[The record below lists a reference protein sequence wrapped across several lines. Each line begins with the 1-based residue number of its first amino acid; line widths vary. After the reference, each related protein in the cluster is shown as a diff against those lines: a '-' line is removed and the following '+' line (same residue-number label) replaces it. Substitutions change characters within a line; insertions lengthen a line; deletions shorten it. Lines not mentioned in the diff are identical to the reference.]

1 MKFVRARHLLLL
13 LSGPFVIYAV
23 LGGFLGR
30 ALARDSAYR
39 YLSVFQDVVTL
50 IMNNYVDAVEM
61 DGVLE
66 GGIRGMMEALDPDS
80 AYLSPEEFARFQNP
94 GDDDAAGIG
103 VEVTKRYYLSVVGVL
118 PDSAAERAGLRPG
131 DLLKSVGS
139 RNTRELSVAIG
150 ESMLRGPAGSTVD
163 LQVIRGRQPDPIEVS
178 VKREVYSGDAVAHKV
193 LTESIGYIRIA
204 TFRPGVNE
212 EVTRAV
218 RILTGAGATALVV
231 DVRNSFGRRAAE
243 GAQVAELFMSGGVA
257 AILENRSGVKTDLT
271 IEPGRV
277 VFDGPVTV
285 LVNRGTSTAA
295 EIFGSAVQN
304 VERGELVGERTAGR
318 GGVQKAIPLDDGS
331 GLVLSVSQYS
341 TPKGETLL
349 GKGLEPTV
357 EVGDSFEADDNGDG
371 DPILEKAIEILSES
385 KARKAA

>member
-1 MKFVRARHLLLL
+1 MKSVRTRHLLLL
-13 LSGPFVIYAV
+13 LSGPFIIYAV

-30 ALARDSAYR
+30 VLARDSAYR

-80 AYLSPEEFARFQNP
+80 AYLSPEEFAKFQNP
-94 GDDDAAGIG
+94 EEQNAARIG
-103 VEVTKRYYLSVVGVL
+103 VEVTKRYYLSVIGVL
-118 PDSAAERAGLRPG
+118 PDSPAEKAGLRPG
-131 DLLKSVGS
+131 DLLKSVGG

-150 ESMLRGPAGSTVD
+150 ESLLRGPAGSTID
-163 LQVIRGRQPDPIEVS
+163 LQVIRGRQADPIEFS
-178 VKREVYSGDAVAHKV
+178 VRREVYSANAVTYKM
-193 LTESIGYIRIA
+193 LTDSIGYIRIA
-204 TFRPGVNE
+204 AFRAGADE
-212 EVTRAV
+212 EVVRAI
-218 RILTGAGATALVV
+218 RSMTGAGATALVV
-231 DVRNSFGRRAAE
+231 DVRNSFGHVAAE
-243 GAQVAELFMSGGVA
+243 GAQVVELFISGGVA
-257 AILENRSGVKTDLT
+257 VILENRAGDKTDLT
-271 IEPGRV
+271 IESGRV
-277 VFDGPVTV
+277 VFSGPITV

-295 EIFGSAVQN
+295 EIFGSAVQHA
-304 VERGELVGERTAGR
+304 ERGELVGERTAGR

-349 GKGLEPTV
+349 GKGLEPTI
-357 EVGDSFEADDNGDG
+357 EVGDSFQEDNGDG
-371 DPILEKAIEILSES
+371 DPILEKAIEILSKS

>member
-1 MKFVRARHLLLL
+1 MKFVRARNLVLL

-30 ALARDSAYR
+30 VLARDSAYR
-39 YLSVFQDVVTL
+39 YLAVFQDVVTL

-61 DGVLE
+61 DGVLV

-80 AYLSPEEFARFQNP
+80 AYLSPEEFAKFQNP
-94 GDDDAAGIG
+94 GEQDAAGIG

-131 DLLKSVGS
+131 DLLKSVGG
-139 RNTRELSVAIG
+139 RNTREFSVTIG
-150 ESMLRGPAGSTVD
+150 ESLLRGPAGSSVD

-178 VKREVYSGDAVAHKV
+178 VTREVYSGDVVAYKM
-193 LTESIGYIRIA
+193 LTDSIGYIRIA
-204 TFRPGVNE
+204 AFRPGVDE

-218 RILTGAGATALVV
+218 GSMTGAGATALVV
-231 DVRNSFGRRAAE
+231 DVRNSFGRTAAE
-243 GAQVAELFMSGGVA
+243 GAQVAELFISGGVA
-257 AILENRSGVKTDLT
+257 AILENRDGVKTDLA
-271 IEPGRV
+271 IGSGRV
-277 VFDGPVTV
+277 VFDGPITV
-285 LVNRGTSTAA
+285 LANRGTSSAA
-295 EIFGSAVQN
+295 EIFGSAVQHA
-304 VERGELVGERTAGR
+304 ERGELVGERTAGR

-341 TPKGETLL
+341 TPKGEALL

-357 EVGDSFEADDNGDG
+357 EVGDSFQADNGEG
-371 DPILEKAIEILSES
+371 DPILEKAIEILS
-385 KARKAA
+385 KPKVRKAA